1 MYLPFFFFFVDI
13 YVDFA
18 PASSN
23 LAPPSYVVHEA
34 PENSQTYFALIMQ
47 FVIILRFFST
57 FCWLRRLA
65 NVHWPLLGETL

>member
-1 MYLPFFFFFVDI
+1 MFSFHFVVDI
-13 YVDFA
+13 YVGFA

-23 LAPPSYVVHEA
+23 LASPSY
-34 PENSQTYFALIMQ
+34 NSSRSTQTYSALFMH

-65 NVHWPLLGETL
+65 NSHWPLLGEIL